1 MLAEQRAYELLTNN
15 QDLVGFLDEIRG
27 KQMSFPYIFVGTPND
42 TFHATENAPWIRITR
57 TPGEWF
63 DSADDERIIEYPRVQ
78 IDFWIAKEKLPGLDE
93 LESMIYQTMHDAGFE
108 RYYVDHV
115 EDPDTPTLT
124 MVQGNFEGF
133 IPEEE

>member
-1 MLAEQRAYELLTNN
+1 MLAEQRAYELLTSN
-15 QDLVGFLDEIRG
+15 QNLVGFLDEIRG
-27 KQMSFPYIFVGTPND
+27 KPMSFPYIFVGTPND

-57 TPGEWF
+57 IPGEWF

-78 IDFWIAKEKLPGLDE
+78 IDFWIAKEKLPDLDE

-115 EDPDTPTLT
+115 EDSDTPTLI

>member
-1 MLAEQRAYELLTNN
+1 MLAERRAYELLTSN
-15 QDLVGFLDEIRG
+15 QNLVGFLDEIRG
-27 KQMSFPYIFVGTPND
+27 KPMSFPYIFVGTPND

-57 TPGEWF
+57 IPGEWF

-78 IDFWIAKEKLPGLDE
+78 IDFWIAKEKLPDLDE